1 MFNASKNIFSIKN
14 YMMLIQIIS
23 FDLKKVVKLKTLKL
37 KNKEKLELLKLTL
50 QIKTYT

>member
-1 MFNASKNIFSIKN
+1 
-14 YMMLIQIIS
+14 MLIQIIS